1 MLDAQR
7 ASAFRRATWMVSAL
21 ALVAGLASTVCAQA
35 WEPASEAIKAFGGN
49 VEPGRVIVQF
59 TRGTPVRVENHTLVG
74 LADFAGRGVN
84 VPALP
89 AGTWSRL
96 HTIDDAELEAQRAAA
111 VAVFGPDLPD
121 LRLTMDLRLAPGVDL
136 EQAIDALRA
145 RPDVLYALPSCPP
158 VPQPVVPSYVSL
170 QRYMQAP
177 TNGVGSTSIWTWPGG
192 TGSGIRV
199 IDLEYSWNT
208 NHFDLPAMTSV
219 NAGTPQDPFNDTN
232 HGTAVMGVLV
242 SRSNGEGTTGAVHGA
257 SPYIAPTNF
266 TTGYNLPGAIT
277 AASNAM
283 RAGDVIVIEQ
293 QWGGPNGGTNYVP
306 VEWFKPNY
314 DAIRQAVG
322 AGRVVVAAAG
332 NGNQNLDAAIYSTGN
347 GGHWPFL
354 LANDSGAIM
363 VGAGAAPAVSGGST
377 TDRSRLGFSNYGATL
392 DLQGWGE
399 RVHTL
404 GYGSLYSTGGIN
416 FFYTATFNG
425 TSSATPVVASA
436 AVGLQAVYRAVT
448 GTTLTPAQVR
458 QFLRQ
463 TGSPQQSGAN
473 PASQNIGPRPSVQP
487 ALMAAFNNAD
497 CNSNLRPDPVDIAMG
512 TSADV
517 NTDGIP
523 DECQPCPA
531 DFDGSGFVDSDD
543 FTLFVSQFELGCRG
557 PGEGASGPD
566 PACLRSADFDG
577 TGFVDADDFIQFVT
591 EFSTTCP

>member
-1 MLDAQR
+1 MTHTGRSAAIALML
-7 ASAFRRATWMVSAL
+7 VSG
-21 ALVAGLASTVCAQA
+21 VAGVAQAQA
-35 WEPASEAIKAFGGN
+35 WEPAREAIKAFGGN
-49 VEPGRVIVQF
+49 VEPDRVIVQF
-59 TRGTPVRVENHTLVG
+59 VRGTPVRVENHALVG
-74 LADFAGRGVN
+74 LPELAGRGASI
-84 VPALP
+84 PALP
-89 AGTWSRL
+89 EGSWSRL
-96 HTIDDAELEAQRAAA
+96 HTVADAELEAQRQAA
-111 VAVFGPDLPD
+111 VAIFGPELPD

-136 EQAIDALRA
+136 ERAIDALRA
-145 RPDVLYALPSCPP
+145 RPDVVYALPSCPP
-158 VPQPVVPSYVSL
+158 LPSPVVPSYVSL

-177 TNGVGSTSIWTWPGG
+177 TNGIGATSIATWPGG
-192 TGSGIRV
+192 TGTGIRV

-208 NHFDLPAMTSV
+208 NHFDLPAMISV
-219 NAGTPQDPFNDTN
+219 NAGTPSDPFNDTN

-242 SRSNGEGTTGAVHGA
+242 SRNNGQGTTGAMPSA
-257 SPYIAPTNF
+257 EPYIAPTNF

-283 RAGDVIVIEQ
+283 RAGDVILIEQ
-293 QWGGPNGGTNYVP
+293 QWGGPNGGNNFVP
-306 VEWFKPNY
+306 VEWWRPNY
-314 DAIRQAVG
+314 DAVRQAVG

-354 LANDSGAIM
+354 PVNDSGAII

-399 RVHTL
+399 RVHTT

-416 FFYTATFNG
+416 FFYTASFNG
-425 TSSATPVVASA
+425 TSSASPIVASA
-436 AVGLQAVYRAVT
+436 VIGVQAVYRAVT

-458 QFLRQ
+458 EFLRQ

-473 PASQNIGPRPSVQP
+473 PATQNIGPRPNIQA

-497 CNSNLRPDPVDIAMG
+497 CNSNNRPDPVDIAMG
-512 TSADV
+512 LSADV
-517 NTDGIP
+517 NADGIP

-543 FTLFVSQFELGCRG
+543 FTSYVDHFSRGCVAVG
-557 PGEGASGPD
+557 QGAAGPD
-566 PACLRSADFDG
+566 AACLRSADFDG
-577 TGFVDADDFIQFVT
+577 SQFVDSDDFIAFVT
-591 EFSTTCP
+591 EFTTPCP